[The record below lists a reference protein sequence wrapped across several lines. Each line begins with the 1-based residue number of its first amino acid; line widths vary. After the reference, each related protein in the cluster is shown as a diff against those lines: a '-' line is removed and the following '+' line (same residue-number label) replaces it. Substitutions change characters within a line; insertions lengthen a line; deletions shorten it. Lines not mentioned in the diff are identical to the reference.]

1 MTDLEEFE
9 EWAYERFARNT
20 VIDSLRKLRYLSKST
35 DLDSRESIMS
45 FLRQLRRDGIPPKT
59 INEHLKYL
67 NRWLTFRGEDKIL
80 YSKTERRSYKVRS
93 YDGDQVQKLLSFPVR
108 TIEDRRNHAMIL
120 LALNSGLRRSE
131 LCNLKV
137 IDIHPSFLSVV
148 NGKGGKDRDV
158 YLDEYTREEI
168 SKYVEMRNNQE
179 SPYVFTT
186 RKGKITEAYMGNIAM
201 DIRRLSGVDFS
212 WHKCRHTYAKT
223 LLRNNLDLETIRQ
236 MLGHANLSTT
246 QVYSQLDSGEAME
259 RIRERKPK
267 LFKGSIRSNPYTIAD
282 GLEGNSPFRFTFGMG
297 LLPLWRG
304 AACSPFIR

>member
-1 MTDLEEFE
+1 MTDLELFE

-35 DLDSRESIMS
+35 DLDSRESIME
-45 FLRQLRRDGIPPKT
+45 FLRTLRREGIPPKR
-59 INEHLKYL
+59 INEHLKYI
-67 NRWLTFRGEDKIL
+67 NRWLSFKGEDKIL
-80 YSKTERRSYKVRS
+80 YAKTERRSYKVRS
-93 YDGDQVQKLLSFPVR
+93 YDADQVQKLLSFPVK
-108 TIEDRRNHAMIL
+108 TIEDRRNHVMIL

-137 IDIHPSFLSVV
+137 IDVHPTFISVI

-201 DIRRLSGVDFS
+201 DIRKASGIDFS

-223 LLRNNLDLETIRQ
+223 LLRNNIDLETIRQ

-259 RIRERKPK
+259 RIREKKPK
-267 LFKGSIRSNPYTIAD
+267 LFKGSIRSNPKTIVH
-282 GLEGNSPFRFTFGMG
+282 GLEGNSPFRFTFNVG
-297 LLPLWRG
+297 LSPWREVS
-304 AACSPFIR
+304 CNPFIR